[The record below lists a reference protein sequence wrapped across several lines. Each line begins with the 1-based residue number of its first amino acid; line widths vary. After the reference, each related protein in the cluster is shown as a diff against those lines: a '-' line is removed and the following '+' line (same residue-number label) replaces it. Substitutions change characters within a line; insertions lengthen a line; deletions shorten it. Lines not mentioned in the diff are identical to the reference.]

1 MKKPV
6 EKKKCFVHLTK
17 KSTNLKGMSFLGSKV
32 ASFLTRDIL
41 IDVINIAR

>member
-17 KSTNLKGMSFLGSKV
+17 KSTNLKGMSFWGSKV
-32 ASFLTRDIL
+32 TSFLTERYFNRYDKQ
-41 IDVINIAR
+41 R